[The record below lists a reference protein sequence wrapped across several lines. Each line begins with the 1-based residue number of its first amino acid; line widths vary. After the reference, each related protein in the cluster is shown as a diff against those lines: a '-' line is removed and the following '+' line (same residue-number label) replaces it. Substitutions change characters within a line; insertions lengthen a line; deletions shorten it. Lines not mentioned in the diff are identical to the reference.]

1 MTNSANTIKRHRQ
14 HYAKYFE
21 PSKLHSMK
29 LTAID
34 TFILETECNRI
45 VKEFDLTR
53 KAWGNAKTILNG
65 MFGLRVGEVVALK
78 PEDILP

>member
-1 MTNSANTIKRHRQ
+1 
-14 HYAKYFE
+14 
-21 PSKLHSMK
+21 MK

-53 KAWGNAKTILNG
+53 KAWVNTKTILNG
-65 MFGLRVGEVVALK
+65 MFDYSKRK
-78 PEDILP
+78 KYIPTIQCPI